1 MSDERKPMFRYV
13 KVTVQPN
20 VVSAHLGKHV
30 PAGTMIVRDSSGRV
44 ERADADLTEAQQ
56 QVAEYKRAIE
66 ASHLELRRE
75 LDALDVQ
82 RREVIALYERHIAKL
97 QGKIAELEKGEADE

>member
-1 MSDERKPMFRYV
+1 MSDERPMFRYV
-13 KVTVQPN
+13 KVTAQPN
-20 VVSAHLGKHV
+20 IVSAHLGKPV
-30 PAGTMIVRDSSGRV
+30 PAGTMIFRDSSGRV
-44 ERADADLTEAQQ
+44 ERADADLTYEQQ
-56 QVAEYKRAIE
+56 QIAEYKRAIE

-97 QGKIAELEKGEADE
+97 QAKIAEFEKGEADE